1 MSCSGNRCNMSVGGS
16 GGTNNPIPP
25 AQHTPYP
32 AGANSASDAAR
43 INGNNNV
50 DNQTELG
57 AAFKGGS
64 GGMGR
69 IVVPQH
75 QEVSAS
81 QSGNQGANQTSA
93 STAQSLSQ
101 GHENAKMDH
110 LVGGRKRRRTRKYMR
125 SNKSTYKRRKR
136 NTKRKAS
143 KSRRGSKA
151 SKSRRGSKASKS
163 RRGSK
168 TRKSLKRCRV
178 GGKQHLMYDWSRQSS
193 NLDRWKN
200 EVDRKGGRRPLNAR
214 GFPECPPTV
223 DGQMKFSGSKG
234 FCVPRKACTHPYPSD
249 LYNTKGLAQN
259 FGGHGDFYC
268 TRCPPNVDKC

>member
-50 DNQTELG
+50 SNQTELG

-64 GGMGR
+64 GGGR

-75 QEVSAS
+75 QEISAS

-110 LVGGRKRRRTRKYMR
+110 LVGGRKRRRTRKYRR

-136 NTKRKAS
+136 NTKRKQQKRKSS
-143 KSRRGSKA
+143 KSRHV
-151 SKSRRGSKASKS
+151 SKS
-163 RRGSK
+163 
-168 TRKSLKRCRV
+168 RKSLKRGRKTTR
-178 GGKQHLMYDWSRQSS
+178 GGAGSCIDPTRKWSKKYRGCIPKKKCEPQEY
-193 NLDRWKN
+193 LDQDIITGKWNCKIL
-200 EVDRKGGRRPLNAR
+200 D
-214 GFPECPPTV
+214 
-223 DGQMKFSGSKG
+223 
-234 FCVPRKACTHPYPSD
+234 
-249 LYNTKGLAQN
+249 
-259 FGGHGDFYC
+259 
-268 TRCPPNVDKC
+268 